1 MKWQWGMEV
10 YLKLP
15 NCRDIWIHKIFFKI
29 GDFFDTKISK
39 VKFFNYHWTNTVGRN
54 TSEPE
59 YFVLHFEGRH
69 PLSLSTTTRVSGWT
83 PESTE
88 RVKTLRRSATSWYSR
103 QSPLTVITNLQQITS
118 MELLR
123 HTSFS
128 SGLTW
133 KI

>member
-1 MKWQWGMEV
+1 MAMGEWKFIWN
-10 YLKLP
+10 YLIAAIYIFISYFLKL
-15 NCRDIWIHKIFFKI
+15 
-29 GDFFDTKISK
+29 GTSLTQ
-39 VKFFNYHWTNTVGRN
+39 KFQKKNSSITLYHWTNTVSRN

-103 QSPLTVITNLQQITS
+103 PSPLTVITNLQQITS
-118 MELLR
+118 MEHIR
-123 HTSFS
+123 NTFVFRCN
-128 SGLTW
+128 
-133 KI
+133 